1 VIAQPSAIAADVHH
15 FFRREGY
22 LHLPGLVHAD
32 RCAEILDEFAAA
44 VPEARRAAGARAYWR
59 TSAAHVRLLSAG
71 RLLRSNELLAAL
83 RSILGPDVALVTNRH
98 DHITVN
104 AGMGKAGR
112 LHRDVLHWSRNLVS
126 LIVYVNVPPAH
137 ELGNGTAVLPGSHL
151 LPALGEPN
159 NGGTWLDDGPHAA
172 LAAQAVSVPAAAG
185 SALLMDGMTYHCA
198 QTRLPEDA
206 SCLTQARV
214 AISWACRAVDELHDS
229 DLAGPIELLVGQ
241 QRYRGNDQ
249 HGLDDGADRRHAR

>member
-1 VIAQPSAIAADVHH
+1 MIAQPSAIAADVHN

-22 LHLPGLVHAD
+22 LHLPGLVHPD
-32 RCAEILDEFAAA
+32 CCAEILDEFAAV
-44 VPEARRAAGARAYWR
+44 VPEACCAAGARASWR
-59 TSAAHVRLLSAG
+59 TNAAHARLLSAG
-71 RLLRSNELLAAL
+71 RLLRSDELLAAL
-83 RSILGPDVALVTNRH
+83 GSILGPDLALVTNRH

-104 AGMGKAGR
+104 AGVGKAGR
-112 LHRDVLHWSRNLVS
+112 LHRDVLHWSRNVVS

-151 LPALGEPN
+151 LPTLGQPN

-185 SALLMDGMTYHCA
+185 SALLMDGLTYHCA

-214 AISWACRAVDELHDS
+214 AISWACRAVDELHES
-229 DLAGPIELLVGQ
+229 DLAGPIELLVGE
-241 QRYRGNDQ
+241 QRYRGNDRPR
-249 HGLDDGADRRHAR
+249 LDDGAARHHAR